1 MCDEFPAAQ
10 LRQFRQRPVETEP
23 VAADA
28 PGGCAEG
35 AELVSVAEEHEHPP
49 HEAGFLVV
57 ARHALNLPA
66 ATLAHI
72 GDRP

>member
-10 LRQFRQRPVETEP
+10 LRQLRQRPVEAEP

-28 PGGCAEG
+28 PGGCPEG
-35 AELVSVAEEHEHPP
+35 AELVPVPEEHEHPP
-49 HEAGFLVV
+49 QKAGFLLV

-66 ATLAHI
+66 ATFAHI